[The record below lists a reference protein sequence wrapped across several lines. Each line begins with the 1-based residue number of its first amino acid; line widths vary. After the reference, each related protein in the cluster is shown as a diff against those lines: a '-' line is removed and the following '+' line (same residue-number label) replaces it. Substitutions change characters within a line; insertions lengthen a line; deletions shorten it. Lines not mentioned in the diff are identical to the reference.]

1 MKRLAMAILVLG
13 LVSGSRGDD
22 PPANAKMMDPP
33 GTEHKALAKLAGEY
47 TTKSVMDMGGQKQE
61 SMGTAKIASHMDG
74 RFIAEEGKGEMMG
87 MQYSSHKM
95 YGYNNASKKYEG
107 LWVYTG
113 STGMMTMTGTS
124 SDGGKTI
131 VFNAA
136 VDQGG
141 QKQGFVITVKRMDD
155 DHFTVEMKM
164 PEGGPSF
171 VTTYT
176 RKK

>member
-1 MKRLAMAILVLG
+1 MKRFTLAAFVLA
-13 LVSGSRGDD
+13 LVSVSRGDD
-22 PPANAKMMDPP
+22 PPARDKMMDAP
-33 GTEHKALAKLAGEY
+33 GPEHKALGKLVGEY
-47 TTKSVMDMGGQKQE
+47 TTKSVMDVGGQKQE
-61 SMGTAKIASHMDG
+61 SMGTAKIGSHMDG

-87 MQYSSHKM
+87 MQFTSHKM

-107 LWVYTG
+107 VWVYTG

-124 SDGGKTI
+124 SDGGKSI

-141 QKQGFVITVKRMDD
+141 SKMNFVITMKRQDD

-164 PEGGPSF
+164 PEGGPAF
-171 VTTYT
+171 VTNYT